1 MQQEWSNL
9 VKQYRLRFGLTQQDM
24 ALLFGVSQKTVSRW
38 ESGENRP
45 GLAQQVLFKDL
56 FREPSSIAYEA
67 LAATVKNCPAPRA
80 LCFHDNL
87 NLQALSQLRIA
98 KRPSIVNWI
107 GCDLLPIVCGVQAE
121 MLDDYP
127 LQHSI
132 RMGEIACIN
141 TVSRSN
147 LLTPEYPII
156 GTHRTTI
163 SFFRIDGRLLR
174 DSISVPAPEGSE
186 LGYWPVPL
194 DEIVTG

>member
-1 MQQEWSNL
+1 ML
-9 VKQYRLRFGLTQQDM
+9 
-24 ALLFGVSQKTVSRW
+24 GVSQKTVSRW

-45 GLAQQVLFKDL
+45 GLAQQAQFRDL
-56 FREPSSIAYEA
+56 FREPSSTAFRA
-67 LAATVKNCPAPRA
+67 LATTIKNCPAPRA

-87 NLQALSQLRIA
+87 NLQALSQSRIA

-107 GCDLLPIVCGVQAE
+107 GCDLLPIGCGVQAD

-132 RMGEIACIN
+132 GMGEIACIN
-141 TVSRSN
+141 IVSRSN
-147 LLTPEYPII
+147 LLTPEHPII
-156 GTHRTTI
+156 GMHRTTI
-163 SFFRIDGRLLR
+163 SFYRIDGRLFR
-174 DSISVPAPEGSE
+174 DSISVPAPEDLE